1 MWSERSWLFSFIMWV
16 VWFVVMKGLIVMDG
30 YIHGMVKVK
39 RAFNA
44 VSVGFGCLPRFVLW
58 YYMWYRIIS
67 NISRSGKGAQ
77 PLRLMFKIMR

>member
-39 RAFNA
+39 REFNRFWMFTT
-44 VSVGFGCLPRFVLW
+44 VCLVVLKRLFSGGSVD
-58 YYMWYRIIS
+58 
-67 NISRSGKGAQ
+67 
-77 PLRLMFKIMR
+77 